1 MFFFFIFICFCMFLL
16 FLAKQ
21 STLFYVLFFTYMLW
35 HLHQTQLMLTTT
47 SSNVHFCAYIITMKS
62 SFTIRVYSLK
72 TFFKQLA
79 IVGLLLCIVG
89 SVFLCSY
96 YVPKLNQVDLSY
108 RGVIILGDEKSNNV
122 SVMINVC
129 WGEEYL
135 HSMLEELNKRNIQT
149 TFFVGGEWAN
159 RNPNMLKKI
168 VENGHEL
175 GNHGYF
181 HKDHDKLSYQQNLD
195 EILMCHKIVQELTGV
210 QMNVF
215 APPSGAYNE
224 YTTKAATHLGYKTIM
239 WSKDTID
246 WRDQDVNVIYTR
258 ALQDIKGGDLILMH
272 PTKASMEALPQILD
286 AILSKG
292 LNVTTVSKTLEQ
304 SV

>member
-1 MFFFFIFICFCMFLL
+1 MFLL

-21 STLFYVLFFTYMLW
+21 STLFYVLFFYIYVML
-35 HLHQTQLMLTTT
+35 LHQTQLVLYTT

-62 SFTIRVYSLK
+62 SFTIRAYSLK

-108 RGVIILGDEKSNNV
+108 RGVIISGDEKSNNV

-135 HSMLEELNKRNIQT
+135 NSMLEELNKRNIQT

-159 RNPNMLKKI
+159 KNPSMLKKI
-168 VENGHEL
+168 VKNGHEL

-181 HKDHDKLSYQQNLD
+181 HKDHNKLSYQQNLD